1 MSEEGVPVFVGV
13 ILGAAI
19 VSAFIFA
26 AIMILIF
33 VMPSV

>member
-1 MSEEGVPVFVGV
+1 MSEEGVPLFIT
-13 ILGAAI
+13 ILAAAGI
-19 VSAFIFA
+19 IGAFIFA